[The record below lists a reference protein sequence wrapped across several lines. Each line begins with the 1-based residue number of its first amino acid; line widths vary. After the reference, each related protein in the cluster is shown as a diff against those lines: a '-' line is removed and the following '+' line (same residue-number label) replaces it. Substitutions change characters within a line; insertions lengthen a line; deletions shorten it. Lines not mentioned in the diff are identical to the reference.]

1 MHLVVGRIGRPH
13 GLRGE
18 VTVEVRTD
26 DPELRFAPGAILAT
40 EPASA
45 GPLTVVAGWHH
56 GARLVLSLDGVGDR
70 SAAERLRG
78 TLLVVDVDP
87 QASPSDPEEFFDYQL
102 RGLEVSTV
110 AGEPVGELHDVLH
123 LPGQDVLAVRRPDGR
138 EVLVPFVAAMVP
150 QVDLGVGRVLIDPP
164 AGLLD
169 LDEVP

>member
-26 DPELRFAPGAILAT
+26 DPELRFAPGATLAT
-40 EPASA
+40 EPTSA
-45 GPLTVVAGWHH
+45 GPLTVVASWHH
-56 GARLVLSLDGVGDR
+56 GSRLVLSLDGIGDR

-87 QASPSDPEEFFDYQL
+87 QESPPGQEEFFDHQL
-102 RGLEVSTV
+102 RGLEVCTV

-123 LPGQDVLAVRRPDGR
+123 LPGQDVLVVRRPDGR
-138 EVLVPFVAAMVP
+138 EALVPFVAAMVP
-150 QVDLGVGRVLIDPP
+150 QVDLDAGRVLIDPP
-164 AGLLD
+164 PGLLD
-169 LDEVP
+169 VDGVP